1 MGRILKVYYTEGFK
15 LKQLYYYSGLS
26 EKQQRHFLG
35 MEYERLGQGSCLY
48 LSKVFSCSRNRIISG
63 RSELSAHQ
71 KSGIAINYE
80 RQRKAGGGAKKKNIP
95 PLIR

>member
-1 MGRILKVYYTEGFK
+1 MGRILNTYYAESFK
-15 LKQLYYYSGLS
+15 LKQLYYYKGLS

-48 LSKVFSCSRNRIISG
+48 LSKVFRCSRNRIIAG
-63 RSELSAHQ
+63 RLELSAHQ
-71 KSGIAINYE
+71 KTGIAINYD

-95 PLIR
+95 PLIP